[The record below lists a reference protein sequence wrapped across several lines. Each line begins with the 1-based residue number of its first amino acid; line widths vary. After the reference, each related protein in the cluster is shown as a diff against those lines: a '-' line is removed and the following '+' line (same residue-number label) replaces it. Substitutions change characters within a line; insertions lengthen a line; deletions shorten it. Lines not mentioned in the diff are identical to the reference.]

1 MAYKINFQPLEGL
14 IDGQWRRLPRDA
26 SSPEAA

>member
-14 IDGQWRRLPRDA
+14 VDGQWRALPPGTEPPGSA
-26 SSPEAA
+26 

>member
-14 IDGQWRRLPRDA
+14 IEGRWQRLPRDA
-26 SSPEAA
+26 AAGVA